1 MNENTQKDGYSA
13 LTREFGRNAEVFDSG
28 GIYSRIVR
36 MVPRAAIGGEWIC
49 PASTDVVAAVQDA
62 CSVIEL
68 EKTLIDYQIFGKS
81 VLMIKDDRGL
91 DQAPTT
97 CKSVERIKP
106 GTLQVVKQFKATKAP
121 SLYSIDG
128 RYVHPQRLIIQ
139 ETKYPPMRGLDSKC
153 KEYNRA
159 MSFLPKLLER
169 LQQPV
174 YSMQGLKAAMQT
186 GQQSAVNQMIVAVD
200 QFRSAMNTVLIDS
213 GDSYSILSPNVSGAE
228 KLVEAIQGDLS
239 AITGIPVSKLFGT
252 SSSGLNSGA
261 ADNQRWADEVK
272 HFQTRHLEPIYRRIA
287 GFFTKEDVSITFL
300 SVIPETAEERSN
312 RFKTDADNVV
322 ALVNAG
328 IISTEEARQIMVNGG
343 FVPPVPDYDTE
354 DIDNDTTLD

>member
-1 MNENTQKDGYSA
+1 MNENTQKDGYSD
-13 LTREFGRNAEVFDSG
+13 LLREFGRNAETFESG

-49 PASTDVVAAVQDA
+49 PASTDVVAAVQGA
-62 CSVIEL
+62 CNVIEL
-68 EKTLIDYQIFGKS
+68 EKTLIDYQILGKS

-106 GTLQVVKQFKATKAP
+106 GTFQVVEQFRATKAP

-139 ETKYPPMRGLDSKC
+139 ETKYPPMRGLDSRC

-174 YSMQGLKAAMQT
+174 YSMQGLKTAMQA
-186 GQQSAVNQMIVAVD
+186 GQQSAINQMIVAVD

-213 GDSYSILSPNVSGAE
+213 GDSYSILSPNVSGVE

-239 AITGIPVSKLFGT
+239 AVTGIPVSKLFGT

-287 GFFTKEDVSITFL
+287 GIFTKKDVSINFL
-300 SVIPETAEERSN
+300 PVMAETAEERAN

-343 FVPPVPDYDTE
+343 FVPPAPDYDTE